1 MNSVSR
7 YLCYFVIMMSVT
19 SCIALRKDVDT
30 AKSEIKAENNAK
42 IKVMEDHLK
51 SEIAKINK
59 RLDDI
64 EKALQNE
71 KSASDNKMSLS
82 FTTLDELK
90 STIKDL
96 NSRIDM
102 FDVSTQKGGVSSE
115 KVLELEKRL
124 LKYEEE
130 NDKLKKE
137 MQTQMEDLKPV
148 ENMTVTKSGLVK
160 LPESEE
166 KSYNQLVDFTKS
178 ATDGEVARKG
188 WEVYSEKFPKGRRCD
203 VVYWTGESYFLDK
216 SYNNAIQYFQRIE
229 TEFENC
235 AKLESSY
242 IKTAFSLFYIG
253 KEDVASKVLDAV
265 NIKFPKS
272 AFPDQIKEL
281 KKLISDRKSKSK
293 PSKKNNK
300 NDTKKGGKK

>member
-1 MNSVSR
+1 MNSFARIIISF
-7 YLCYFVIMMSVT
+7 LIIISVT

-30 AKSEIKAENNAK
+30 AKAEIKAENNAK
-42 IKVMEDHLK
+42 FKVLEDQLK
-51 SEIAKINK
+51 SDIEKINK
-59 RLDDI
+59 RLDEI
-64 EKALQNE
+64 EKTLKAE

-102 FDVSTQKGGVSSE
+102 FDVSAQKGGVSSE

-124 LKYEEE
+124 LKFEEE
-130 NDKLKKE
+130 NEKLKKDLA
-137 MQTQMEDLKPV
+137 TQMEEMKPV
-148 ENMTVTKSGLVK
+148 DNLTVTKSGTVR
-160 LPESEE
+160 LPDNEE

-188 WEVYSEKFPKGRRCD
+188 WDAYSQKFPKGRRCD
-203 VVYWTGESYFLDK
+203 VVYWTGESYFLEK
-216 SYNNAIQYFQRIE
+216 SYNNAIQLFQRIE
-229 TEFENC
+229 PEFENC

-242 IKTAFSLFYIG
+242 VKTAFSLFYIG
-253 KEDVASKVLDAV
+253 KEDVAAKVLDAV

-281 KKLISDRKSKSK
+281 KKLISDKKSKSK
-293 PSKKNNK
+293 PSKNNNK
-300 NDTKKGGKK
+300 NDTIKGKKK

>member
-1 MNSVSR
+1 MNPAVR
-7 YLCYFVIMMSVT
+7 YLCCFVIMMSVT

-42 IKVMEDHLK
+42 IKVMEDYLK
-51 SEIAKINK
+51 SEITKINK

-178 ATDGEVARKG
+178 ATDGDVARKG

-216 SYNNAIQYFQRIE
+216 SYNNAIQSFQRIE
-229 TEFENC
+229 TEFESC

-281 KKLISDRKSKSK
+281 KKLISDKKNKSK

>member
-1 MNSVSR
+1 
-7 YLCYFVIMMSVT
+7 MSVT
-19 SCIALRKDVDT
+19 SCIALKKDVDA
-30 AKSEIKAENNAK
+30 AKVENNEK
-42 IKVMEDHLK
+42 IKIVEDYLK
-51 SEIAKINK
+51 EEITKINK

-64 EKALQNE
+64 EKALQDE

-82 FTTLDELK
+82 FSTLDELK

-102 FDVSTQKGGVSSE
+102 FDVKTQKGGVSSE

-124 LKYEEE
+124 VKYEEE
-130 NDKLKKE
+130 NEKLKKD
-137 MQTQMEDLKPV
+137 MQIQMEDLKPV
-148 ENMTVTKSGLVK
+148 ENMTVTKSGSVK
-160 LPESEE
+160 LPDNEE

-178 ATDGEVARKG
+178 ATDGETARKG
-188 WEVYSEKFPKGRRCD
+188 WEVYSQKFPKGRRCD

-216 SYNNAIQYFQRIE
+216 SYNNAIQSFQRIE
-229 TEFENC
+229 AEFESC

-253 KEDVASKVLDAV
+253 KADVASKVLDAV
-265 NIKFPKS
+265 AIKFPKS

-281 KKLISDRKSKSK
+281 KKLISDKKTKSK
-293 PSKKNNK
+293 PAKKNNK